1 MGRVEKFLF
10 VSSIFLL
17 FGYYGLLNVVIGM
30 GVPSYF
36 MSVGVRGYILGSS
49 LYLLAISYA
58 RHSFPEFTRPIY
70 FFFTYVVLFLTV
82 FTFDNF
88 SSYYQSTA
96 PTINI
101 GFKQYYLYIIVF
113 IYFSS
118 FFLFFVDRI
127 RFNYIVNTPI
137 IFYAGFMFA
146 VVLVLLVN
154 RGALSTLSLEG
165 TSAYNINRGQ
175 TGTAATLYAMALYY
189 FFFSNT
195 LAKKVFLGCGGI
207 LLSVLNLVISDSRT
221 SVLAFIVITL
231 FYVFYIIRFFK
242 KHIFSVLAL
251 LGALFL
257 VALLSFPFI
266 SQSNAYARFAKILFF
281 MQEYTL
287 TGSSEF
293 DRIDLLHAGFSEFLK
308 SPIWG
313 GSVFIPGGLY
323 SHFAP
328 VDILMTTGILGGV
341 ITIVI
346 CVGMFRGFVFFLKE
360 KQTSWI
366 CTLSIAFFI
375 NCLTSGCSFSI
386 ISYIPALLLIADAIR
401 METPLPLYNDPR
413 INSMR

>member
-266 SQSNAYARFAKILFF
+266 SQSNAYARFAKIPFF

>member
-82 FTFDNF
+82 FAFDSF